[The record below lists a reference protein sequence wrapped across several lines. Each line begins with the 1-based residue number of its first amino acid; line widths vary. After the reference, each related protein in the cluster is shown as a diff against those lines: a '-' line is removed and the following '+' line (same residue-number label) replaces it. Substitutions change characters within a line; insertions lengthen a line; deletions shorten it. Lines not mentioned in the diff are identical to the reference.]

1 MLHHTYPA
9 GSRAKPQGG
18 QTATVKVRY
27 PVNWNLL
34 AIRDLPPLQRWAVLI
49 GVCVAGIALLL
60 LDRTSAG
67 VQLRPVIFLL
77 LIIAT
82 AFGGLSFGLAY
93 AVTAATAFTLVEWLD
108 DRKPFGI
115 AFAADVFIVALTS
128 SFIPLIVAYV
138 QRRAHETADLEA
150 RLRQAETDREQLVQS
165 EAVKMALLRTE
176 ANYRAVGESI
186 PFGIWQTDAAG
197 KLLYVSE
204 SYRQITGMT
213 LEQLSDG
220 GWLSRVP
227 PEDARSFL
235 QRWEDRM
242 AGADMFEGEYRLRG
256 VDGKTYTILS
266 RGVRIKDERG
276 MTSGWSGMSL
286 DITDR
291 KRATDAVALLEDVGR
306 QLTLSLDPSTILDR
320 VATVCAARFADWVAI
335 DIVQEDGE
343 LRTAVVKHADPARLA
358 ALADLRAY
366 PRDPDN
372 PRGPHAVVRTGR
384 SELYTDLG
392 DDLLVQAAQDD
403 RHLELLR
410 KLGMRSAMVVPLIAR
425 ERVIGTISLIDTES
439 GRRYSDKDLSVTEV
453 LAVRTA
459 LAYQNAQ
466 HYAREARVADTLQRA
481 SLPSDLPQLPGLR
494 INATYLP
501 GANESEI
508 GGDWYDAFLLPD
520 GKIGFTIGD
529 VAGKGLRA
537 AVSMGVVR
545 QALRYATLDGLSP
558 SAALRRVNRHL
569 CLEGTGMVTA
579 VAATLDLT
587 NDKLV
592 YAAAGHPAAYVTSQS
607 GAVERI
613 TTTGLPLGLFAQ
625 STYAEVERQVNTGEL
640 IVLYTDGLVENER
653 DLERGELAL
662 EAAVTAEAKAASAN
676 PALSIL
682 HRIIHGTPKDDV
694 AILTIGLLG
703 WPVDRIDVEAPAVPA
718 SARMLRQSL
727 RRLAAGVG
735 LDDQRAFGLLVAAG
749 EAISNVI
756 EHAYGLRE
764 GVVRVTGGRVGDHL
778 VVEIMDSGRWRAPR
792 SEGRGRGLALMRSI
806 VDEADVEAGKTGTT
820 VRLSLA
826 LVRQE
831 TLV

>member
-1 MLHHTYPA
+1 MLLNTYPEDNL
-9 GSRAKPQGG
+9 AKPQGG
-18 QTATVKVRY
+18 QSASVKVRY
-27 PVNWNLL
+27 PVTWNLL
-34 AIRDLPPLQRWAVLI
+34 AIRDLPPPQRWAVLI
-49 GVCVAGIALLL
+49 GVCLAGAALLL
-60 LDRTSAG
+60 LDRVGAG
-67 VQLRPVIFLL
+67 IQLRPAIVVLL
-77 LIIAT
+77 VAAT
-82 AFGGLSFGLAY
+82 AFGGLWFGVAY
-93 AVTAATAFTLVEWLD
+93 AVVAASAFTVVEWLND
-108 DRKPFGI
+108 GKPLGS
-115 AFAADVFIVALTS
+115 AFAFDVVIVAIS
-128 SFIPLIVAYV
+128 SSLIPVIVSYA
-138 QRRAHETADLEA
+138 QLRARDMSDLRA
-150 RLRQAETDREQLVQS
+150 KLRQAERDRAQLVES
-165 EAVKMALLRTE
+165 EAVKMTLLRTE

-197 KLLYVSE
+197 TLLYVSE

-213 LEQLSDG
+213 LEQLADG

-235 QRWEDRM
+235 RHWEERRDSD
-242 AGADMFEGEYRLRG
+242 DMFEGEYRLNG
-256 VDGKTYTILS
+256 VDGKTYTVLS

-276 MTSGWSGMSL
+276 ATSGWSGMSL
-286 DITDR
+286 DITER

-306 QLTLSLDPSTILDR
+306 QLTLSLDPGTILER
-320 VATVCAARFADWVAI
+320 VARVCAARFADWVAI
-335 DIVQEDGE
+335 DVVQEDGS
-343 LRTAVVKHADPARLA
+343 LRTAAVRHNDPERLA
-358 ALADLRAY
+358 ALGDLRAY
-366 PRDPDN
+366 PRDPDA
-372 PRGPHAVVRTGR
+372 PRGPHAVARTGK
-384 SELYTDLG
+384 SELYSELPDEM
-392 DDLLVQAAQDD
+392 LVDAALDA

-410 KLGMRSAMVVPLIAR
+410 GIGMRSAMVVPLIAR
-425 ERVIGTISLIDTES
+425 ERVIGTMTLVDAES
-439 GRRYSDKDLSVTEV
+439 GRRYTESDLRVAEV

-466 HYAREARVADTLQRA
+466 HYARESRVADTLQRA

-494 INATYLP
+494 ISATYLP
-501 GANESEI
+501 GATESEI

-579 VAATLDLT
+579 VTATLDLA
-587 NDKLV
+587 NDRLV
-592 YAAAGHPAAYVTSQS
+592 YAAAGHPAAYVSSRAGNVDQVST
-607 GAVERI
+607 A
-613 TTTGLPLGLFAQ
+613 GLPLGLFAQ
-625 STYAEVERQVNTGEL
+625 STYVELERQMETGDL
-640 IVLYTDGLVENER
+640 IVLYTDGLVENDR
-653 DLERGELAL
+653 DLERGERAL
-662 EAAVTAEAKAASAN
+662 EAAIVAEAQSTSPN

-682 HRIIHGTPKDDV
+682 HRLIAGTPKDDV
-694 AILTIGLLG
+694 AILTIGLLR
-703 WPVDRIDVEAPAVPA
+703 WPVDRIDIEAPAVPA
-718 SARMLRQSL
+718 SARILRQSL

-764 GVVRVTGGRVGDHL
+764 GLIHVTGKRVDDRL
-778 VVEIMDSGRWRAPR
+778 VVEISDRGKWRAPR

-806 VDEADVEAGKTGTT
+806 VDEADVEAGLSGTT

-826 LVRQE
+826 LEPKEVA
-831 TLV
+831 T